1 MNPELKF
8 SYCQLEQVT
17 FFDHL
22 VINFFFFFFSLLFNV
37 VGGLGINLTSA
48 DTIIFTDSD
57 YNPYRDIQAISR
69 AHRIGQKN
77 KVKVL
82 RIVSKYTA
90 EEKIIEVATKKLLL
104 EEIVINP
111 ISKFSKDDLEAMLK
125 SGSIHLFNK
134 NLDEKE
140 TEFTDDQIEALIN
153 RDQEGDTHIEME
165 KEGDVEKSKLFVR
178 KDLNDYYLSG
188 FKFQSLSFQSF
199 NGSTEN
205 EKDREE
211 KNKYWESLLNE
222 EAHLYQEQEYNE
234 LGKGKRVRKLVTN
247 KIGRAHV

>member
-1 MNPELKF
+1 
-8 SYCQLEQVT
+8 
-17 FFDHL
+17 
-22 VINFFFFFFSLLFNV
+22 
-37 VGGLGINLTSA
+37 
-48 DTIIFTDSD
+48 
-57 YNPYRDIQAISR
+57 
-69 AHRIGQKN
+69 
-77 KVKVL
+77 VL

-247 KIGRAHV
+247 TFNQNTSDGFFFFIYFILCYF